1 MSWMAKEVD
10 ARGGEISFR
19 DYMELAL
26 YHPRHG
32 YYCAATPRYG
42 RGGDFLT
49 APTASPW
56 YATVL
61 ANLLDRLAAR
71 VGPIAFCDVASGDG
85 SLIAEL
91 TAALA
96 RRGSRAVRRAGSVER
111 SPAMRAVQTARL
123 RDAEQA
129 PLTVV
134 GSIEEL
140 ELSSGPTVVH
150 ACELFDA
157 VPVHRVVMRSDGLE
171 ELRVA
176 VQGGALGWRESAAG
190 AELERYFAGHG
201 VSLAPGQVAEARLD
215 AERLHRRMLELAG
228 SDGLAVVVDYGYE
241 ARRLYDGRARHGG
254 ALAVQKAHRVSRDPL
269 VEPGERDLSAHV
281 NWDDLRQAAASAG
294 WREIGLMALAPFL
307 VQAGLAGQMER
318 LGVGEEAELDARTV
332 AERQEIKRLLDPDG
346 MGSDLKVLVQ
356 GTGGLADAADAE
368 LGVTE

>member
-1 MSWMAKEVD
+1 MAREVD

-61 ANLLDRLAAR
+61 ADLLDRLAAR

-85 SLIAEL
+85 SLIAVL

-96 RRGSRAVRRAGSVER
+96 RRGSRAIRRVGSVER

-129 PLTVV
+129 PLAVV

-157 VPVHRVVMRSDGLE
+157 VPVHRVVMRSDGLK

-176 VQGGALGWRESAAG
+176 TRGSALGWRESAAG
-190 AELERYFAGHG
+190 AELVRYFAGHG
-201 VSLAPGQVAEARLD
+201 VSLAPGQIAEARPD
-215 AERLHRRMLELAG
+215 AGRLHRNLL
-228 SDGLAVVVDYGYE
+228 
-241 ARRLYDGRARHGG
+241 
-254 ALAVQKAHRVSRDPL
+254 
-269 VEPGERDLSAHV
+269 
-281 NWDDLRQAAASAG
+281 
-294 WREIGLMALAPFL
+294 
-307 VQAGLAGQMER
+307 GLAGEAGPDQEGREGHEPDLPPARARRGPAEVVPVDVGAEVALTRLDER
-318 LGVGEEAELDARTV
+318 VAGNPMGFLNGQGAAVASAPIVEPARLVTVVDHHRQPVAARELEHAAVEPLGVETGLR
-332 AERQEIKRLLDPDG
+332 
-346 MGSDLKVLVQ
+346 DLA
-356 GTGGLADAADAE
+356 GRE
-368 LGVTE
+368 

>member
-1 MSWMAKEVD
+1 MSWMVREID

-61 ANLLDRLAAR
+61 AGFLDRLAAR
-71 VGPIAFCDVASGDG
+71 VGPLAVCDVASGDG
-85 SLIAEL
+85 ALLAEL
-91 TAALA
+91 AAALA
-96 RRGSRAVRRAGSVER
+96 QRDTAAVGHLASVER
-111 SPAMRAVQTARL
+111 SPAMRSVQSARL
-123 RDAEQA
+123 RDAA
-129 PLTVV
+129 PVPLAVV
-134 GSIEEL
+134 ASIDEL
-140 ELSSGPTVVH
+140 ELPRGPVVVH

-157 VPVHRVVMRSDGLE
+157 VPVHRVVMRSDGLK

-176 VQGGALGWRESAAG
+176 AEGGALCWRESAAS
-190 AELERYFAGHG
+190 AELVRYFAGHG
-201 VSLAPGQVAEARLD
+201 VSLASGQIAEARPD
-215 AERLHRRMLELAG
+215 AERLHRDLLRLAG
-228 SDGLAVVVDYGYE
+228 DDGLAVVVDYGYE
-241 ARRLYDGRARHGG
+241 ARRLYDGRGRHGG
-254 ALAVQKAHRVSRDPL
+254 SLAVQRAHRVSRDPL

-281 NWDDLRQAAASAG
+281 NWDDLRRAAASEG
-294 WREIGLMALAPFL
+294 WREIGLTALAPFL
-307 VQAGLAGQMER
+307 VQGGLVREMER
-318 LGVGEEAELDARTV
+318 LGVGEEVDLDARTV

-356 GTGGLADAADAE
+356 GIGPLAEVAAED
-368 LGVTE
+368 LGSGI